1 MRVRCSRTRFLAEA
15 SHAGPILRTLRAA
28 WLCAAPL
35 VLAAAAP
42 APTAPQLDRDAI
54 LTRHYGN
61 DADWYRDRIPLFDS
75 SDATLDAVYY
85 YRWQVFRAHQRDLGA
100 KGYISTEFLNDVSW
114 QREPYASLNDATAFH
129 IAEGRWLRDRR
140 FADDYIN
147 FLYLDGGND
156 RHFSESIADAVWGRY
171 LVDHD
176 RAAAVRLLPAM
187 RLIYGLWDD
196 RFDFTKGLYWIEPLL
211 DATEYTV
218 SSIDASGGKDGFR
231 GGDAFR
237 PSINS
242 FQYANAM
249 AISRLSALVGDSGAA
264 ADYAARA
271 GQLRGRVLDA
281 LWSDRFGH
289 FIDRYKVS
297 NEHVKYWDQ
306 IRARELVGYLPWT
319 FGLIGADAEF
329 DRAWT
334 HILSANELGG
344 PAGLRTTEPSY
355 QYYMRQYRYDA
366 ATGLRECQWNGP
378 VWPFQTT
385 QVLTGLANRLHDGPD
400 GVIGRGDY
408 LRLLRQYARMH
419 YQGSQGNQRLDLE
432 EDYDPATGKP
442 IVGLPRSHHYFHS
455 GFDDLVISGLAGITP
470 QPDDSVVVDPLL
482 PAKDRAKDRLR
493 WFAVQDVPYHGR
505 SLSVI
510 YDEDGRHYRGGAGL
524 RVYVDGVLAASR
536 ATLGKLVVPV
546 AAKANPA
553 VDRPI
558 AQSISLVRTEY
569 PKPSAS
575 SGTDPERLH
584 QGIDGRVWFMPE
596 LPNGWDS
603 TGTTQ
608 DEWFAVDF
616 GKPVTLGRAEV
627 SFFAG
632 GAFAMPD
639 SYRLEYR
646 VNGAWQPLETNG
658 AAPRANATNV
668 LSWQPIR
675 TDAIRLAIRKPVGR
689 QVRLAEMKMF

>member
-1 MRVRCSRTRFLAEA
+1 MLARSGRRTSLIRAIGR
-15 SHAGPILRTLRAA
+15 AGSSLRAVRTA
-28 WLCAAPL
+28 MLCAAPL
-35 VLAAAAP
+35 LLAAAP
-42 APTAPQLDRDAI
+42 SPPTPRLARDTI
-54 LTRHYGN
+54 LQHRYGN

-75 SDATLDAVYY
+75 SDETLNAVYY

-100 KGYISTEFLNDVSW
+100 KGYISTEFLNDVGW

-140 FADDYIN
+140 FADDYLR

-156 RHFSESIADAVWGRY
+156 RHFSEAIADAAWGRY

-176 RAAAVRLLPAM
+176 SQAALALLPAM
-187 RLIYGLWDD
+187 RHVYGLWDD

-242 FQYANAM
+242 YQYANAL
-249 AISRLSALVGDSGAA
+249 AISRFAALAGDRATA
-264 ADYAARA
+264 ADYAARVER
-271 GQLRGRVLDA
+271 LRGRVLDA
-281 LWSDRFGH
+281 LWSDRQDH
-289 FIDRYKVS
+289 FIDRYKVDDQYV
-297 NEHVKYWDQ
+297 HYWDQ

-319 FGLIGADAEF
+319 FGLIGAEPKYDG
-329 DRAWT
+329 AWK
-334 HILSANELGG
+334 HILAADQLGG

-366 ATGLRECQWNGP
+366 ATGSRECQWNGP
-378 VWPFQTT
+378 IWPFQTT
-385 QVLTGLANRLHDGPD
+385 QVLTGLANRLHAGPD
-400 GVIGRGDY
+400 GAIGRGDY
-408 LRLLRQYARMH
+408 LRLLRQYAGMH
-419 YQGSQGNQRLDLE
+419 YQGGKLDLE

-455 GFDDLVISGLAGITP
+455 GFDDLVISGLAGIEP
-470 QPDDSVVVDPLL
+470 QADDSVVIDPLL
-482 PAKDRAKDRLR
+482 PVNDRSRDRLR

-505 SLSVI
+505 LLSLF
-510 YDEDGRHYRGGAGL
+510 YDADGRHYRGRAGL
-524 RVYVDGVLAASR
+524 SVYLDGALVASR
-536 ATLGKLVVPV
+536 AELGKLVVPV
-546 AAKANPA
+546 PAAPNP
-553 VDRPI
+553 VIVRPS
-558 AQSISLVRTEY
+558 AQSISLVRSDY
-569 PKPSAS
+569 PRPTAS

-596 LPNGWDS
+596 LPNGWES
-603 TGTTQ
+603 TGATR

-616 GKPVTLGRAEV
+616 GKPVTLTRAEL

-632 GAFAMPD
+632 GAFAAPD
-639 SYRLEYR
+639 SYALEYQADGQWR
-646 VNGAWQPLETNG
+646 PLPTQRG
-658 AAPRANATNV
+658 APRANATAAV
-668 LSWQPIR
+668 TFQPVR
-675 TDAIRLAIRKPVGR
+675 TTAVRLVIRKAPGA
-689 QVRLAEMKMF
+689 QVRLAEIKLF

>member
-1 MRVRCSRTRFLAEA
+1 MRVRSGRARFLAEA
-15 SHAGPILRTLRAA
+15 SRAGPILRTLRAA

-249 AISRLSALVGDSGAA
+249 AISRLSALAGDPGAA
-264 ADYAARA
+264 ADYATRA

-281 LWSDRFGH
+281 LWSEKFGH

-319 FGLIGADAEF
+319 FGLVGADAKF

-419 YQGSQGNQRLDLE
+419 YQGDRLDLE

-505 SLSVI
+505 SLSVV

-524 RVYVDGVLAASR
+524 RVYVDGALAGSR
-536 ATLGKLVVPV
+536 PTLGKLVVPV
-546 AAKANPA
+546 AAKANAPIE
-553 VDRPI
+553 RQI
-558 AQSISLVRTEY
+558 AQSISLVRADY

-632 GAFAMPD
+632 GAFTMPD

-646 VNGAWQPLETNG
+646 ANGAWRPLDTNG

-668 LSWQPIR
+668 LSWQPVR
-675 TDAIRLAIRKPVGR
+675 TDAIRLAIRKPAGK
-689 QVRLAEMKMF
+689 QVRLAEMKLF

>member
-1 MRVRCSRTRFLAEA
+1 MIALKRR
-15 SHAGPILRTLRAA
+15 LRAA
-28 WLCAAPL
+28 LLCAAPL
-35 VLAAAAP
+35 TLIAAAP
-42 APTAPQLDRDAI
+42 APAPRLDRDAI
-54 LTRHYGN
+54 LARQYGN

-100 KGYISTEFLNDVSW
+100 KGFISTEFLNDVGW

-129 IAEGRWLRDRR
+129 INEGRWLRDRR

-176 RAAAVRLLPAM
+176 RDGAVRLLPAM
-187 RLIYGLWDD
+187 RLVYGLWDD

-211 DATEYTV
+211 DATEYTI

-249 AISRLSALVGDSGAA
+249 AISRLSALAGDTATA

-271 GQLRGRVLDA
+271 ERLRGRVLDA

-297 NEHVKYWDQ
+297 NDHVKYWDQ
-306 IRARELVGYLPWT
+306 IRGRELVGYLPWT
-319 FGLIGADAEF
+319 FGLIGADAKF

-334 HILSANELGG
+334 HILSTNELAG

-366 ATGLRECQWNGP
+366 ATALRECQWNGP

-385 QVLTGLANRLHDGPD
+385 QVLTGLANRLHAGPD
-400 GVIGRGDY
+400 GTIGRGDY

-419 YQGSQGNQRLDLE
+419 YQGDRLDLE

-470 QPDDSVVVDPLL
+470 QPGDSVVVDPLL
-482 PAKDRAKDRLR
+482 PAKNRARDRLR
-493 WFAVQDVPYHGR
+493 WFAAQDVPYHGR
-505 SLSVI
+505 LLSVV
-510 YDEDGRHYRGGAGL
+510 YDEDGRRYRGGAGL
-524 RVYVDGVLAASR
+524 RVYVDGALAASR
-536 ATLGKLVVPV
+536 PTLGKLVVPV
-546 AAKANPA
+546 AAKANPP

-558 AQSISLVRTEY
+558 AQSISLVRTDY

-603 TGTTQ
+603 TGAAQ

-616 GKPVTLGRAEV
+616 GKPVTLGRGEV

-632 GAFAMPD
+632 GAFGAPD

-646 VNGAWQPLETNG
+646 VDGAWRPLDTRG
-658 AAPRANATNV
+658 AAPRANATDT
-668 LSWQPIR
+668 LTWQPVR
-675 TDAIRLAIRKPVGR
+675 TDAIRLAIRKPQGK
-689 QVRLAEMKMF
+689 QVRLAELKLF

>member
-1 MRVRCSRTRFLAEA
+1 MPVRSARGRFPAEA
-15 SHAGPILRTLRAA
+15 SRAGPIVRALRSAL
-28 WLCAAPL
+28 LCAAP
-35 VLAAAAP
+35 VLLTAAAP
-42 APTAPQLDRDAI
+42 VPVAPQLDRDAI
-54 LTRHYGN
+54 LVQHYGN

-176 RAAAVRLLPAM
+176 RDAAVRLLPAM
-187 RLIYGLWDD
+187 RLVYGLWDD

-249 AISRLSALVGDSGAA
+249 AISRLSVLAGDPATA

-271 GQLRGRVLDA
+271 GLLRGRVIDA

-289 FIDRYKVS
+289 FIDRYKVD

-319 FGLIGADAEF
+319 FGLIGADAKY

-334 HILSANELGG
+334 HILAANELGG

-355 QYYMRQYRYDA
+355 QYYMRQYRYDT

-400 GVIGRGDY
+400 GAIGRGDY

-419 YQGSQGNQRLDLE
+419 YQGDKLDLE

-455 GFDDLVISGLAGITP
+455 GFDDLVISGLAGIIP
-470 QPDDSVVVDPLL
+470 QADDSVVVDPLL
-482 PAKDRAKDRLR
+482 PAKDRAKHRLR

-505 SLSVI
+505 SLSVV

-524 RVYVDGVLAASR
+524 RVYVDGALAASR

-546 AAKANPA
+546 AAKANAPIE
-553 VDRPI
+553 RPL
-558 AQSISLVRTEY
+558 AQSISLVRTDY

-596 LPNGWDS
+596 LPNGWES
-603 TGTTQ
+603 AGATQ

-639 SYRLEYR
+639 SYRLEVR
-646 VNGAWQPLETNG
+646 IDGAWRPLDARG
-658 AAPRANATNV
+658 AAPRANATNT

-675 TDAIRLAIRKPVGR
+675 TDAIRLAIRKAPGK
-689 QVRLAEMKMF
+689 QVRLAEIKLF